1 LRKEGIIAQIPTISV
16 GIPRPSPQPS
26 WILSLVLYLRAV
38 GDEVVEDEVVE
49 DEVVKVGDG
58 VCPAG
63 RVAFT
68 DVIDTA
74 IVVDVATSATVLED
88 VCEEY

>member
-1 LRKEGIIAQIPTISV
+1 V

-49 DEVVKVGDG
+49 VGDG

-63 RVAFT
+63 RVAFA

-74 IVVDVATSATVLED
+74 IVVDVATSATVLEG